1 MKSFNGDN
9 LLHENGVQMHLK
21 LKAGDVSR
29 YVLTPGDPGRVPII
43 GKTWEEY
50 HEMQHNREYRSASGK
65 YKGIDISACSTGIG
79 GPSTD
84 IAVVELANVGAD
96 TFIRVGTCAAIQ
108 KDIEIGDIIINTGAL
123 RLTGTTDA
131 YIGKEYPAVANYE
144 IVLALIEAAEK
155 LNSKYHLG
163 LTASVDSFY
172 AGEVNPISN
181 NFWNSK
187 MENVINDL
195 NAAKVACFE
204 MEAATLFVLANILGL
219 RAGSVCIVAAN
230 RITNERNRSLL
241 KVGIE
246 KVCHLSNEAIKVLAE
261 WDKEKERHGKKY
273 YYPSLESNL

>member
-1 MKSFNGDN
+1 MKSLNSN
-9 LLHENGVQMHLK
+9 SVIHKNGVQMHLK

-29 YVLTPGDPGRVPII
+29 YVLTPGDPGRIPII

-50 HEMQHNREYRSASGK
+50 HEIQYSREYRSASGK
-65 YKGIDISACSTGIG
+65 YKGINISACSTGIG

-84 IAVVELANVGAD
+84 IAVVELVNVGAD

-108 KDIEIGDIIINTGAL
+108 KNIEIGDIIINTGAL

-131 YIGKEYPAVANYE
+131 YVGKEYPAVANYE

-155 LNSKYHLG
+155 LNYKYHLG

-172 AGEVNPISN
+172 AGEVYPIPN

-195 NAAKVACFE
+195 DVAKVACFE

-219 RAGSVCIVAAN
+219 RAGSVCIAGTN
-230 RITNERNRSLL
+230 RKRERSSM
-241 KVGIE
+241 KVDIE
-246 KVCHLSNEAIKVLAE
+246 KVCHLGNEAIKVLAE

-273 YYPSLESNL
+273 YYPSIMRNL